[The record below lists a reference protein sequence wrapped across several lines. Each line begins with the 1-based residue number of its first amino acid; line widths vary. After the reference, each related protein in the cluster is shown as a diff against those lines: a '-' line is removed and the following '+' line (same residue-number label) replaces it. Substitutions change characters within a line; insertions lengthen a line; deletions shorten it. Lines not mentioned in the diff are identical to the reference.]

1 MKFTILMPVTVAW
14 ERRFTKKMSQMH
26 IRGNPLHYINQFSFC
41 DVDGIPKTIRSCASG
56 HLLG

>member
-1 MKFTILMPVTVAW
+1 MKFTIGMPDPVARD
-14 ERRFTKKMSQMH
+14 RRFTKKMCQMY

-41 DVDGIPKTIRSCASG
+41 DIDGIPKTIRSCASG